1 MNIDPVFYLR
11 LFVHRLPVML
21 LFILLCAGLGVITA
35 LKLPETYSTS
45 ARLLV
50 EEPQIPERLVS
61 STVQTDAGEQL
72 DVIEQK
78 LLTRATLIDIA
89 NKFQVFENIGEMNP
103 DTVFQEMRKHTS
115 VRRSA
120 GRNRATVMTISF
132 VGRSGRVAAN
142 VVNELVTLVLEENTS
157 FRRSRAESTLD
168 FFRQEVQRLGEQLD
182 TQSAE
187 IASFKSENA
196 DALPDEQRYR
206 LERINLLQERLAQLQ
221 RDKDTSAARRDELVR
236 IYESTGNV
244 RNENDIRRRTPEEDQ
259 LDAAEARLQ
268 QALSV
273 YSETHPQ
280 VIRLRAA
287 VERLEASVSAQ
298 VKVDLDEDA
307 ETDEQA
313 ETVEDLLFQTTL
325 SDIDTQAGF
334 IDAEIARI
342 QETINQLQDANA
354 RSAANGITQAGLE
367 RDYVNIQNR
376 YNAALNNLN
385 TAQMG
390 ERIESTAQGQRITVI
405 ENASISQTPSGPNR
419 PLIATMGASVG
430 LGLAAG
436 YFVLLEILNRSIRRP
451 AELRNKYNIVP
462 IAVIPYM
469 ETKARRATRRMMR
482 VATMVVV
489 LISVPLGLW
498 YVDTHHIPLEIVVQK
513 GLARLGIG

>member
-1 MNIDPVFYLR
+1 MNIDLAFYMR

-21 LFILLCAGLGVITA
+21 LFILLCSGLGVITA

-50 EEPQIPERLVS
+50 EEPQIPERLVT

-89 NKFQVFENIGEMNP
+89 NKFRVFDNINEMNP
-103 DTVFQEMRKHTS
+103 DTVFQEMRKATS

-132 VGRSGRVAAN
+132 EGRSGRVAAN
-142 VVNELVTLVLEENTS
+142 VVNELVTLVLDENTS

-182 TQSAE
+182 TQSAA
-187 IASFKSENA
+187 IAAFQSENA
-196 DALPDEQRYR
+196 DALPQEQRYR
-206 LERINLLQERLAQLQ
+206 LERINLLQERLAQLE
-221 RDKDTSAARRDELVR
+221 RDQNAAATRRAELVR

-244 RNENDIRRRTPEEDQ
+244 RSEDTIRSRSPEEAQ
-259 LDAAEARLQ
+259 LESARISLE
-268 QALSV
+268 QARSL

-280 VIRLRAA
+280 VVRLRGV
-287 VERLEASVSAQ
+287 VERLETAVNAQIQTASQ
-298 VKVDLDEDA
+298 EDA
-307 ETDEQA
+307 DQA
-313 ETVEDLLFQTTL
+313 DQPETVEDLLYKTTL
-325 SDIDTQAGF
+325 ADIDTQAEF
-334 IDAEIARI
+334 IASEIARVTEMI
-342 QETINQLQDANA
+342 DALQEANS

-385 TAQMG
+385 AAQMG

-419 PLIATMGASVG
+419 PLIAMMGAG
-430 LGLAAG
+430 LGLMLAAG

-451 AELRNKYNIVP
+451 AELQHKYNIIP

-469 ETKARRATRRMMR
+469 ETKARRATRRIMR
-482 VATMVVV
+482 VAAMVIVV
-489 LISVPLGLW
+489 ITVPLGLW
-498 YVDTHHIPLEIVVQK
+498 YVDTNYIPLETVVQK
-513 GLARLGIG
+513 GMARFGLG